1 MKLTKKCVFSV
12 NNRIIKQVDG
22 CRMGSPISAVSNI
35 YVSKIEEDIFAL
47 MKPHSYERY
56 VDDTYIR
63 EKKNNPDSLF
73 EKLNSYHPNIK
84 LPIERNPKNFLDN
97 KII

>member
-1 MKLTKKCVFSV
+1 
-12 NNRIIKQVDG
+12 
-22 CRMGSPISAVSNI
+22 MGSPISVVSNI

-97 KII
+97 KIIWYGCEIETKAYNKFKKFPVC